1 MSETLFQISVQMP
14 RYCLFGDTV
23 NTASRME
30 SHGEPGRIHLSST
43 TTDNLKMVN
52 TFQVININC
61 TLPFSFDWRQVLQSG
76 SFCFSVGSFES
87 IRRSSKYLFILQILP
102 ISA

>member
-1 MSETLFQISVQMP
+1 MWSFYTRLTIQDHLIPVQMP

-52 TFQVININC
+52 TFQVIFK
-61 TLPFSFDWRQVLQSG
+61 P
-76 SFCFSVGSFES
+76 
-87 IRRSSKYLFILQILP
+87 
-102 ISA
+102 

>member
-1 MSETLFQISVQMP
+1 MP

-30 SHGEPGRIHLSST
+30 SHGEPGRIHLSTT

-52 TFQVININC
+52 SFQVLNERLFPLKIN
-61 TLPFSFDWRQVLQSG
+61 V
-76 SFCFSVGSFES
+76 
-87 IRRSSKYLFILQILP
+87 K
-102 ISA
+102 

>member
-1 MSETLFQISVQMP
+1 MLQVSAQMP

-30 SHGEPGRIHLSST
+30 SHGEPGRIHLSTT

-52 TFQVININC
+52 TFQVINTNC
-61 TLPFSFDWRQVLQSG
+61 TLPFELRQETVFAFL
-76 SFCFSVGSFES
+76 S
-87 IRRSSKYLFILQILP
+87 IELFP
-102 ISA
+102 

>member
-1 MSETLFQISVQMP
+1 MVELKEIIQLPVQMP

-52 TFQVININC
+52 TFQVHYKVYTFGNIQC
-61 TLPFSFDWRQVLQSG
+61 SIFDIFMFLHND
-76 SFCFSVGSFES
+76 
-87 IRRSSKYLFILQILP
+87 I
-102 ISA
+102 

>member
-1 MSETLFQISVQMP
+1 MP

-30 SHGEPGRIHLSST
+30 SHGEPGRIHLSTT

-52 TFQVININC
+52 SFQVLNK
-61 TLPFSFDWRQVLQSG
+61 R
-76 SFCFSVGSFES
+76 
-87 IRRSSKYLFILQILP
+87 LFPLKIM
-102 ISA
+102 